1 MAYRVGSNI
10 SRVLMVQHPLVIG
23 RLRLAVESVMWGLGR
38 PVSDCEVESLYRL
51 FSEDTNGTVDD
62 KCWRVVDEVGLREF
76 GEWLTK

>member
-10 SRVLMVQHPLVIG
+10 SRALTAQHPLVIG
-23 RLRLAVESVMWGLGR
+23 RLRLAVEPVMWGLGLL
-38 PVSDCEVESLYRL
+38 VSDCEVESLYRL

-62 KCWRVVDEVGLREF
+62 KCWRVVTEVGLREF